1 MFENL
6 KNFFLISEKMTYIIK
21 GSPETSSLMFYSYK
35 DGVKTPV
42 ARIYETDGHL
52 LLLRKTG
59 EEVILRILNIRKNPF
74 MPVVGAK
81 NKLFSSTSNSTFIVW
96 NNNYSDRP
104 VSSAVIFIRNGEM
117 GNIAR
122 ILCTV
127 CIADGELAFDFI
139 NDNKEELL

>member
-21 GSPETSSLMFYSYK
+21 GCPETSSLMFYSYK

-42 ARIYETDGHL
+42 ARIYETDGYL
-52 LLLRKTG
+52 LLFRKTG
-59 EEVILRILNIRKNPF
+59 EEVILRILNIRNNPF

-81 NKLFSSTSNSTFIVW
+81 NKLFSSTPDDSTFIVW
-96 NNNYSDRP
+96 NNNYSDGP
-104 VSSAVIFIRNGEM
+104 VSSAVIFIRNGNM

-127 CIADGELAFDFI
+127 CIADGELAFNFI
-139 NDNKEELL
+139 NNNKEE

>member
-21 GSPETSSLMFYSYK
+21 GCPETSSLMFYSYK

-52 LLLRKTG
+52 LLFRKTG
-59 EEVILRILNIRKNPF
+59 EEVILRILNIRNNPF

-81 NKLFSSTSNSTFIVW
+81 NKLFSSTPDDSTFIVW
-96 NNNYSDRP
+96 NNNYSDGP
-104 VSSAVIFIRNGEM
+104 VSSAVIFIRNGNM

-127 CIADGELAFDFI
+127 CIADGELAFNFI
-139 NDNKEELL
+139 NDNKEE

>member
-6 KNFFLISEKMTYIIK
+6 KNFFLISEKTYIIR
-21 GSPETSSLMFYSYK
+21 GCPETSSLMFYSYK

-52 LLLRKTG
+52 LLFRKTG
-59 EEVILRILNIRKNPF
+59 EEVNLRILNIRKNPS
-74 MPVVGAK
+74 MPVIGAK
-81 NKLFSSTSNSTFIVW
+81 NKLFSSTPDSTFIVW
-96 NNNYSDRP
+96 NNNYGDGP
-104 VSSAVIFIRNGEM
+104 VSSAVIFIRNGDT
-117 GNIAR
+117 GNISR

-127 CIADGELAFDFI
+127 CIADGELVFDFI